1 MRRPATPLSTPVT
14 LRTKLTAGFGVLIL
28 IVAIC
33 GALLLSAV
41 GQIQDTTD
49 DVRDRSVQFATHL
62 SAAAV
67 EAKATANDERGFL
80 ITGDDEFREGI
91 AERNATVLKELNAA
105 EATAPNAAVRA
116 DVAKIATQYTAW
128 SEAID
133 AEFTLFARN
142 RAAAIQRGLETNREL
157 RKGYEELIDKAT
169 TGANRAVAT
178 SFTALEDDAA
188 RSRTT
193 VIVMIVLL
201 VLASIAVGFGLLRGV
216 RGALR
221 PVLGRAR
228 QLQDDAIAG
237 LEQGLSAMADG
248 DLTVDVDPHVEPLDR
263 LAKDEIG
270 EVGRTVN
277 SIRESTL
284 ASVAAYRNS
293 RAALSDMV
301 GRVAESASSL
311 STSSQQMATSSEETG
326 RAVGEIARAVGEVAT
341 GAQRQVQSVEATR
354 TVTAEVGEATEASA
368 ASAREAA
375 QVAERAR
382 ERATEGA
389 GAVASAT
396 EAMDLVR
403 STSAEASTAIRELGA
418 KSEQIGGIVDTITT
432 ISEQTNL
439 LALNAAIEA
448 ARAGEQGRGFA
459 VVADEVRQ
467 LAEES
472 QTAASSIAELIG
484 EIQSQTARA
493 VEVVEAGAARSDE
506 SAKTVEQA
514 REAFTQ
520 IDAEVDEV
528 SRRMAEVASAVQR
541 MAEGARQVQDSM
553 SEITSVAEESSAST
567 EQVSASTEQTS
578 ASAQQVAAGA
588 QQLATTATE
597 LETLARRFRVTAA

>member
-1 MRRPATPLSTPVT
+1 M
-14 LRTKLTAGFGVLIL
+14 KLTAGFGLLIL
-28 IVAIC
+28 IVGIC
-33 GALLLSAV
+33 GALVLGAV
-41 GQIQDTTD
+41 GQIQTTTE
-49 DVRDRSVQFATHL
+49 DVRDRSVRFATHL

-80 ITGDDEFREGI
+80 LTGDAEFRDGI
-91 AERNATVLKELNAA
+91 TERNATVVKELQAA
-105 EATAPNAAVRA
+105 AAAAPSREIRD
-116 DVAKIATQYTAW
+116 DVGQIRERYVAW
-128 SEAID
+128 TEAID
-133 AEFTLFARN
+133 AEFDLAAEN
-142 RAAAIQRGLETNREL
+142 RAAAIDLALEKNREL
-157 RKGYEELIDKAT
+157 RKGYEAIIEEAT
-169 TGANRAVAT
+169 SDANREVAA
-178 SFTALEDDAA
+178 SFAALEDDAA
-188 RSRTT
+188 RSRTV

-228 QLQDDAIAG
+228 QLQDEAIAG
-237 LEQGLSAMADG
+237 LEQGLTAMADG
-248 DLTVDVDPHVEPLDR
+248 DLTVDVDPHVDPLDR

-311 STSSQQMATSSEETG
+311 SSSSQQMATSSEETG
-326 RAVGEIARAVGEVAT
+326 RAVGEIARAVGEVAA
-341 GAQRQVQSVEATR
+341 GAQRQVQSVESTR
-354 TVTAEVGEATEASA
+354 TVTTEVGEATEASA
-368 ASAREAA
+368 TGAREAA

-382 ERATEGA
+382 ERAAEGA

-403 STSAEASTAIRELGA
+403 STSAEASAAIRELGA
-418 KSEQIGGIVDTITT
+418 KSEQIGGIVDTITA

-472 QTAASSIAELIG
+472 QTAASSIAQLIG
-484 EIQSQTARA
+484 EIQDQTARA
-493 VEVVEAGAARSDE
+493 VDVVEAGAARSDE

-528 SRRMAEVASAVQR
+528 SRRMSEVASAVQR

-553 SEITSVAEESSAST
+553 GEITSVAEESSAST

-597 LETLARRFRVTAA
+597 LETLARRFRVTAG

>member
-1 MRRPATPLSTPVT
+1 M
-14 LRTKLTAGFGVLIL
+14 KLTAGFGLLIL
-28 IVAIC
+28 IVGIC
-33 GALLLSAV
+33 GALVLGAV
-41 GQIQDTTD
+41 GQIQTTTE
-49 DVRDRSVQFATHL
+49 DVRDRSVRFATHL

-80 ITGDDEFREGI
+80 LTGDAEFRDGI
-91 AERNATVLKELNAA
+91 TERNATVVKELQAA
-105 EATAPNAAVRA
+105 AAAAPSREIRD
-116 DVAKIATQYTAW
+116 DVGQIRERYVAW
-128 SEAID
+128 TEAID
-133 AEFTLFARN
+133 AEFDLAADN
-142 RAAAIQRGLETNREL
+142 RAAAIDLALEKNRAL
-157 RKGYEELIDKAT
+157 RKGYEAIIEEAT
-169 TGANRAVAT
+169 SDANREVAA

-193 VIVMIVLL
+193 VIVMIALL

-228 QLQDDAIAG
+228 QLQDEAIAG
-237 LEQGLSAMADG
+237 LEQGLTAMADG
-248 DLTVDVDPHVEPLDR
+248 DLTVDVDPHVDPLDR

-326 RAVGEIARAVGEVAT
+326 RAVGEIARAVGEVAA
-341 GAQRQVQSVEATR
+341 GAQRQVQSVESTR
-354 TVTAEVGEATEASA
+354 TVTTEVGEATEASA
-368 ASAREAA
+368 TSAREAA

-382 ERATEGA
+382 ERAAEGA

-403 STSAEASTAIRELGA
+403 STSAEASAAIRELGA
-418 KSEQIGGIVDTITT
+418 KSEQIGGIVDTITA

-472 QTAASSIAELIG
+472 QTAASSIAQLIG
-484 EIQSQTARA
+484 EIQDQTARA
-493 VEVVEAGAARSDE
+493 VDVVEDGAARSDE

-528 SRRMAEVASAVQR
+528 SRRMSEVASAVQR

-553 SEITSVAEESSAST
+553 AEITSVAEESSAST

-597 LETLARRFRVTAA
+597 LETLARRFRVTAG